1 MNRVHVVGAG
11 LAGLATAVSLARDGR
26 AVVLYEASGQAG
38 GRCRSYVDAKL
49 ACTID
54 NGNHLLLS
62 GNQAAM
68 RYLADIGASQELHG
82 PPTARFPFLDLATG
96 ERWCLRPNGGP
107 LPWWLLSPGRRVPGT
122 KIWSY
127 LSALRFAVA
136 GSQRTVTDCVGQDSV
151 LFRRF
156 WEPLAVAVLNTPAQ
170 TGAARLL
177 WPVFRDTFA
186 KGEAACRPRVAKT
199 GLSDAFVEPALALL
213 RRSGATLRFGCRL
226 GQIQYE
232 AGRARLMEFGDA
244 SVPLDDGDRVV
255 LALPPA
261 ATGALLPVL
270 TVPEASHV
278 IVNAH
283 FALPAPASLPAMSP
297 FLGLI
302 GGTAQWLFV
311 RGNVASITISAADT
325 VAEASAEE
333 IARKT
338 WNDVAAAL
346 GRDPHT
352 MPTYRVI
359 KERRA
364 TFAQTPTEVRRRP
377 KTRSAFANVFLA
389 GDWIDT
395 GLPAT
400 IEGAIRSGHSA
411 AEAVIR
417 SGGTTGEAG

>member
-1 MNRVHVVGAG
+1 MARTHVVGAG
-11 LAGLATAVSLARDGR
+11 LAGLAAAVSLARHGH
-26 AVVLYEASGQAG
+26 AVTLYEASGQAG

-49 ACTID
+49 ACTLD

-68 RYLADIGASQELHG
+68 RYLSDIGASQELSG

-96 ERWCLRPNGGP
+96 QRWCLRPNGGP
-107 LPWWLLSPGRRVPGT
+107 LPWWLLSTGRRVPDT
-122 KIWSY
+122 TIWSY
-127 LSALRFAVA
+127 LSALRFATA
-136 GSQRTVTDCVGQDSV
+136 GSERTVTDCVGEDTI
-151 LFRRF
+151 LFKRF

-186 KGEAACRPRVAKT
+186 KGEAACRPRVARK
-199 GLSDAFVEPALALL
+199 GLSDTFVEPALALL
-213 RRSGATLRFGCRL
+213 RRFGVTVRFGCRL
-226 GQIQYE
+226 SQVERDADRMRTLNFAGE
-232 AGRARLMEFGDA
+232 A
-244 SVPLDDGDRVV
+244 VPLDADDRVV

-261 ATGALLPVL
+261 ATGGLLPAL
-270 TVPEASHV
+270 DVPETSHV

-283 FALPAPASLPAMSP
+283 FVLDEPAALPAKSP

-311 RGNVASITISAADT
+311 RGSVASITISAGDA
-325 VAEASAEE
+325 VAEGSADE
-333 IARKT
+333 IARAT
-338 WNDVAAAL
+338 WSDVAAAL
-346 GRDPHT
+346 DRDPHT
-352 MPTYRVI
+352 VPTCRVI

-364 TFAQTPTEVRRRP
+364 TFAQTPAEVRRRP
-377 KTRSAFANVFLA
+377 TTRTKWANLFLA

-400 IEGAIRSGHSA
+400 IEGAIQSGYTAASA
-411 AEAVIR
+411 VMR
-417 SGGTTGEAG
+417 

>member
-1 MNRVHVVGAG
+1 MNRTHVIGAG
-11 LAGLATAVSLARDGR
+11 LAGLATAVSLARRGR
-26 AVVLYEASGQAG
+26 AVTLYEASGQAG
-38 GRCRSYVDAKL
+38 GRCRSYADAKL

-68 RYLADIGASQELHG
+68 RYLADIGASRELHG
-82 PPTARFPFLDLATG
+82 PPVARFPFLDLATG
-96 ERWCLRPNGGP
+96 ERWCLRPNGGR

-122 KIWSY
+122 TVRSY
-127 LSALRFAVA
+127 LSALRFAAA
-136 GSQRTVTDCVGQDSV
+136 GSRTVTDCVGEDSV

-156 WEPLAVAVLNTPAQ
+156 WEPLAVAVLNTPAR

-186 KGEAACRPRVAKT
+186 KGEAACRPRVART

-213 RRSGATLRFGCRL
+213 RGSGAALRFGCRL
-226 GQIQYE
+226 GEIQFE
-232 AGRARLMEFGDA
+232 AGRARRLEFGDA

-261 ATGALLPVL
+261 ATGALVPALA
-270 TVPEASHV
+270 VPEASHV

-283 FALPAPASLPAMSP
+283 FALPEPAALPAGSP

-311 RGNVASITISAADT
+311 RGNVASITISAADA
-325 VAEASAEE
+325 VAESSAEE

-338 WNDVAAAL
+338 WHDVAAAL
-346 GRDPHT
+346 GRDPQAV
-352 MPTYRVI
+352 PAYRVI

-364 TFAQTPTEVRRRP
+364 TFAQTPAEVRRRP
-377 KTRSAFANVFLA
+377 GTRSAFANVFLA

-400 IEGAIRSGHSA
+400 IEGAVRSGYAA
-411 AEAVIR
+411 AEAVVR
-417 SGGTTGEAG
+417 SGGTAGRTG